1 MIGEHAERIHR
12 IVVLTTCIRGF
23 RSCGGGGGGKGG
35 GRGGVLHL
43 VEGAEMVGGEL
54 GEGRGGAGQGGGLL
68 RGEVPQELGRGS
80 AEELREGTARACA
93 EMF

>member
-1 MIGEHAERIHR
+1 MDRAGAMRREGE
-12 IVVLTTCIRGF
+12 
-23 RSCGGGGGGKGG
+23 RSARRRRRRK
-35 GRGGVLHL
+35 GGVLHL

-80 AEELREGTARACA
+80 AEELREGTARTCA